1 MCRIATVT
9 TKSWQGST
17 TFKGKEE
24 KNVQSLPFLLVVIFV
39 FHQFLDFKM
48 FSTSVKVVDVDLQV
62 TVAQC
67 QAFSSMTR
75 ASERKE

>member
-1 MCRIATVT
+1 
-9 TKSWQGST
+9 
-17 TFKGKEE
+17 
-24 KNVQSLPFLLVVIFV
+24 
-39 FHQFLDFKM
+39 M

-75 ASERKE
+75 ASERKGWSSIEKFQDFWKNEGAETLLSKNRDMQFWPGMGV

>member
-1 MCRIATVT
+1 
-9 TKSWQGST
+9 
-17 TFKGKEE
+17 
-24 KNVQSLPFLLVVIFV
+24 LFLLVVIFV

-75 ASERKE
+75 ASLGEGDVEGGELLSQSRK